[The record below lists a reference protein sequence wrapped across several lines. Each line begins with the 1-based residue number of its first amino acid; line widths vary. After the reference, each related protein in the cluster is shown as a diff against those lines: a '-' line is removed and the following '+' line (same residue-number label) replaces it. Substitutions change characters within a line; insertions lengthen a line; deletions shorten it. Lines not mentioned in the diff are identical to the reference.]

1 LNASAIHCCVL
12 WILHLHHLRME
23 ACDNS
28 SADDIATVIG
38 KILIKAFT
46 EKEGR
51 EPTSEEIEM
60 LFEEMTEER
69 IESLLNGA
77 GEPDQEGKNGD
88 DGDSEVEEEEDE
100 DGECEEAK
108 EKDKIGYAPERA
120 VATSAAGVS
129 YADKQSSKGEAVPS
143 NENEAL
149 NKKARIGE
157 MADLPTTLTS
167 E

>member
-1 LNASAIHCCVL
+1 
-12 WILHLHHLRME
+12 ME

-38 KILIKAFT
+38 KILIRAFT

-77 GEPDQEGKNGD
+77 GEPDKEGKDGD
-88 DGDSEVEEEEDE
+88 HGDSEVEVQEGD
-100 DGECEEAK
+100 DDECEEAE
-108 EKDKIGYAPERA
+108 EKDKVG
-120 VATSAAGVS
+120 VASELAAASSAAAVS
-129 YADKQSSKGEAVPS
+129 DAVKQWIEGEAVSS
-143 NENEAL
+143 NENESP

-157 MADLPTTLTS
+157 IADVPTTLVS

>member
-1 LNASAIHCCVL
+1 
-12 WILHLHHLRME
+12 ME

-51 EPTSEEIEM
+51 EPTNEEIEM

-77 GEPDQEGKNGD
+77 GEPDKEGKIGD
-88 DGDSEVEEEEDE
+88 HRDSEVEVEEGD
-100 DGECEEAK
+100 DECEEAE
-108 EKDKIGYAPERA
+108 EKGKVG
-120 VATSAAGVS
+120 VASELEVASSAAAVS
-129 YADKQSSKGEAVPS
+129 DADKQSIEGEAVPS
-143 NENEAL
+143 NENESP

-157 MADLPTTLTS
+157 IADVPTTLVS